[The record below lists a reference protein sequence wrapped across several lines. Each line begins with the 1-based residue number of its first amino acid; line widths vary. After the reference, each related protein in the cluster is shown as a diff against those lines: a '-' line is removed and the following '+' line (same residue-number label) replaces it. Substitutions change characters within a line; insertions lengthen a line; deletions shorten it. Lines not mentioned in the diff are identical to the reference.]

1 MVISAWFQC
10 SVNLNLPSFKIIWR
24 PILTLFT
31 SKECHGL
38 NAHRFPR
45 AIQVHHAFYISVIPR
60 RPLDVSRWQVKVARC
75 VRR

>member
-1 MVISAWFQC
+1 MVLGIRPTCQYGLASKNF
-10 SVNLNLPSFKIIWR
+10 LIIWR